1 MLKNITVFFYL
12 KKNLIF
18 ITFIL
23 PSDVDFHLWKV
34 HNNRF
39 SYHNM
44 FFSGFFNVCLKCH
57 PYMKLYLQEHDCGI
71 SWWGRLNSIDFYS
84 VMNMFKGFF
93 CILSQHVI
101 EGLRSQKIWQILL
114 CLLLSLGINQGLI
127 SRSEIK
133 KSKIFLKEEYY
144 ESVFTI
150 ISPPPPRPP

>member
-1 MLKNITVFFYL
+1 MQWAKRQIFFQTSITACNFAVLLTKGTYSTFLKRSNAQKHNSIFL
-12 KKNLIF
+12 SQKNLIF

-93 CILSQHVI
+93 CILSYQMI
-101 EGLRSQKIWQILL
+101 EGLRSWKIGQVLS
-114 CLLLSLGINQGLI
+114 CLFLRLGTN
-127 SRSEIK
+127 
-133 KSKIFLKEEYY
+133 
-144 ESVFTI
+144 
-150 ISPPPPRPP
+150 